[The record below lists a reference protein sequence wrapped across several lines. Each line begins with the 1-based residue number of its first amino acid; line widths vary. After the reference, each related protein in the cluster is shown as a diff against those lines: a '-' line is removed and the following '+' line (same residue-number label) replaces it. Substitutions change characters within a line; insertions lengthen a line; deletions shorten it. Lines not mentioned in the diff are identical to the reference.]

1 MQSII
6 RGMGEKVTGA
16 EDSFIKEHSLRAKYF
31 SLRNKAADLDSRT
44 DAFNQMSKILIH
56 ETNYEFDP
64 DKFLVD
70 RKIPKGGILQ
80 ALRDSCK
87 E

>member
-1 MQSII
+1 MQ
-6 RGMGEKVTGA
+6 EKVT
-16 EDSFIKEHSLRAKYF
+16 EQESSFIVESHLRRKYYY
-31 SLRNKAADLDSRT
+31 LRNKAANLSFRDQ
-44 DAFNQMSKILIH
+44 AFNEMRHLIIH
-56 ETNYEFDP
+56 EASYEFDP